1 MQQFIITFLLTGL
14 LYTTVQAQEAA
25 PIPLYTGSIPGS
37 KPAPAEYAEQSD
49 RKAAKM
55 VTIPTLTPF
64 FAPKEKATGVAVI
77 VCPGGGY
84 GNVVVGREGYGIA
97 EKFNEAGITAF
108 VLKYRLPDD
117 RIMKDKSTGPLQDV
131 QRAMQIVREHAA
143 EWGLQADKIGII
155 GFSAGGHL
163 ASTAGTHFEQAVV
176 DNPKHINLRPDF
188 MMLLYPVISFGQ
200 YAHAG
205 SRQRLLGE
213 NADSVHIRLYS
224 NETQVTANT
233 PVTFI
238 VHAQDDKVVPV
249 QNSLLFYEAL
259 VSAGVKAE
267 MHIYQNGG
275 HGFDLHNK
283 STKDEWFDR
292 CINWMTAN
300 GLLKGEK

>member
-1 MQQFIITFLLTGL
+1 MKQPVIITFLLTGL
-14 LYTTVQAQEAA
+14 LYAAHAQETA
-25 PIPLYTGSIPGS
+25 PIPLYTGNIPGS
-37 KPAPAEYAEQSD
+37 KPAPTDYVEQSD
-49 RKAAKM
+49 RQAAKM
-55 VTIPTLTPF
+55 VTKPTLTPF

-77 VCPGGGY
+77 VIPGGGY
-84 GNVVVGREGYGIA
+84 SNVVVGREGYRIA

-117 RIMKDKSTGPLQDV
+117 RIMKDKSTGPLQDA

-163 ASTAGTHFEQAVV
+163 ASTAGTHFEQAVI

-188 MMLLYPVISFGQ
+188 MMLLYPVISFGE

-213 NADSVHIRLYS
+213 NADSAHIQLYS
-224 NETQVTANT
+224 NEMQVTANT

-238 VHAQDDKVVPV
+238 VHAQDDRTVPV

-259 VSAGVKAE
+259 VKAGVKAE

-275 HGFDLHNK
+275 HGFDLHNQ

-292 CINWMTAN
+292 CMNWMAAN